1 MIVNVIE
8 ASARL
13 RRLPKTLPKVCRKV
27 TFPMLRPSMQA
38 LIRRGAA
45 LSARFVHTEARIAKL
60 GYTLPELPQPAG
72 AYKLAVVSNEGGWVY
87 LAGHLPFKE
96 DMKSVH
102 VGRVGAEFTV
112 DEAAELAKIVGL
124 ELIASLKLAIGD
136 LDKVKKIVKVNGY
149 IAVADSSVTA
159 LPKVLNGCSN
169 LLGEI
174 FEERGV
180 HARVA
185 VGVTTLPLGG
195 ECPVR
200 CHASPTLSSV
210 LPHDSLSV
218 RSMR

>member
-1 MIVNVIE
+1 
-8 ASARL
+8 
-13 RRLPKTLPKVCRKV
+13 
-27 TFPMLRPSMQA
+27 MQA
-38 LIRRGAA
+38 LLRGGAA

-72 AYKLAVVSNEGGWVY
+72 AYKLAVVSNEDGWVY

-195 ECPVR
+195 ECPVL
-200 CHASPTLSSV
+200 CQPHPSSV
-210 LPHDSLSV
+210 LPHDSRSV
-218 RSMR
+218 RSMRCTRAVPVEIDMIAQVEP